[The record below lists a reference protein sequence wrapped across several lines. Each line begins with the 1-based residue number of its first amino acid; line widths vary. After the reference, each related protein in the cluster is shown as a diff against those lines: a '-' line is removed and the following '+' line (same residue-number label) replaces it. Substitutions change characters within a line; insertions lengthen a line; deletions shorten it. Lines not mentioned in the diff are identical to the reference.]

1 MADDGNLRPI
11 FRDHLRHF
19 HWSTIET
26 GWTQMG
32 IPDAEFAYQGA
43 QGWIEFKQTE
53 GSACTL
59 KPEQVGWHVR
69 RHMEGGRSFIAVRR
83 WHDGGPRKGPPV
95 DELWLY
101 EGRHARE
108 LKTHG
113 LLESIMLG
121 RWGGGPTGWPWGVI
135 QGILIGDVRI
145 LRS

>member
-43 QGWIEFKQTE
+43 QAWIEFKQTE
-53 GSACTL
+53 AWGCTL

-69 RHMEGGRSFIAVRR
+69 RHIEGGRSFIATRR
-83 WHDGGPRKGPPV
+83 WHDGGPRKGPAV
-95 DELWLY
+95 DELWLH

-108 LKTHG
+108 LKTGG
-113 LLESIMLG
+113 LTIVPVLG
-121 RWGGGPTGWPWGVI
+121 SWKGGPPNWDWTMI
-135 QGILIGDVRI
+135 EHILLGGTRW
-145 LRS
+145 